1 MARRKQLKPEYV
13 PYKQDKLKPTDVL
26 GTINGQPLTYGG
38 NVRIPSDVSQVIDAN
53 TGKVKPNLVDYKQD
67 KLTPQTQLGT
77 INGRAFNFGSSI
89 VIGGGGG
96 SSDLV
101 EVLGL
106 NLFNSQAASLG
117 KSLDSST
124 GNTVS
129 SSNYCVSDWIPVV
142 AGEKY
147 SFKGRWVVCWYNSE
161 KTFLSSS
168 PSSEYSTLTLTAPT
182 NAVFMRF
189 SFSTTA
195 WNVTYMQVNKGEVP
209 LNHSPYVDYL
219 SIDPLY
225 LTDYSR
231 NKFGLEISTI
241 KLQAEGIADPTN
253 LCLIATRCIWSEG
266 QTPNYTGFLYL
277 DIVTQKLY
285 YSNNVPDKP
294 EYLCDWDISLTEN
307 RSTKCEYYDAIITA
321 DGDIVFLR
329 DHARQNPI
337 IYPHTDYTHPYVVDF
352 GNDKKPYGYLMN
364 SSVVCFDDGSF
375 CFGDYAFHSLQD
387 EQNDDRRIIW
397 KVSKPYAKANW
408 VQAHSFKHVFYSSPI
423 SDEPTNEIGHI
434 HAVNYD
440 WYNDVLYCTT
450 GDIDRHCRL
459 WYSLDK
465 GNTWQAVSGIPTVTT
480 GNEQTVGQM
489 WRFTNMIFTKDY
501 VYWTTDSFREQHVLY
516 RLTRD
521 ANNIVDASSITALAF
536 LDGHLTKGYAQ
547 PTYASAY
554 IREPHGILLINRAEP
569 RSDGKLDVQ
578 FYSFD
583 DHRTYII
590 KTLDRATT
598 DASDLDTATRIG
610 LPNQTTMMYES
621 EIGNYIM
628 CGAGTYVRPHN
639 TSLFRNSLNNYVGA
653 LKLKVVKL

>member
-1 MARRKQLKPEYV
+1 MIKRKQLKPEYV

-38 NVRIPSDVSQVIDAN
+38 NVQIPSDVSQVIDSG
-53 TGKVKPNLVDYKQD
+53 TEKVKPNLVDYKQD
-67 KLTPQTQLGT
+67 KLNSQTSLGK
-77 INGRAFNFGSSI
+77 INGEDFYFGGDI
-89 VIGGGGG
+89 VVGG
-96 SSDLV
+96 SGGSGDLV
-101 EVLGL
+101 KITGY
-106 NLFNSQAASLG
+106 NLFNAATASENTG
-117 KSLDSST
+117 ISSST
-124 GNTVS
+124 GQTSAVQ
-129 SSNYCVSDWIPVV
+129 NYCTSDYIEVTPNT
-142 AGEKY
+142 KY
-147 SFKGRWVVCWYNSE
+147 SFKARYNVCWFDSE
-161 KTFLSSS
+161 KTFLSGS
-168 PSSEYSTLTLTAPT
+168 PYSEWEIKTLTSPI
-182 NAVFMRF
+182 NARYVRF
-189 SFSTTA
+189 SFDSRS
-195 WNVTYMQVNKGEVP
+195 WLISGMCMNKGEVP
-209 LNHSPYVDYL
+209 LNYSPYESYL
-219 SIDPLY
+219 SVNPLY
-225 LTDYSR
+225 LSDYSAK
-231 NKFGLEISTI
+231 KFGLEISTI

-307 RSTKCEYYDAIITA
+307 HSTKCEYYDAIITA

-352 GNDKKPYGYLMN
+352 GDDKKPYGYLMN

-375 CFGDYAFHSLQD
+375 CFGDYAYHSLQD

-408 VQAHSFKHVFYSSPI
+408 VQAHSFKHVYFQSPI
-423 SDEPTNEIGHI
+423 SDEPNNEIGHI

-440 WYNDVLYCTT
+440 WYNNILYCTT

-459 WYSLDK
+459 WYSLNK
-465 GNTWQAVSGIPTVTT
+465 GNTWQAVPGIPTVTT
-480 GNEQTVGQM
+480 GNEQGIGQL

-501 VYWTTDSFREQHVLY
+501 VYWATDSFHANHVLY

-521 ANNIVDASSITALAF
+521 ANNVVDASSITALAY
-536 LDGHLTKGYAQ
+536 LDGHIAKEYAQ

-554 IREPHGILLINRAEP
+554 IREPHGILLVNRAEP

-583 DHRTYII
+583 DNRAYVI

-598 DASDLDTATRIG
+598 DASELDTDTRIG

-621 EIGNYIM
+621 ETGNYIM

-639 TSLFRNSLNNYVGA
+639 TNLFRNSLDNYVGA
-653 LKLKVVKL
+653 LKLKVIKL